1 MRIVSLLA
9 SATEIVCEL
18 GLQQSLV
25 GISHE
30 CDYPPEALDRP
41 RVSRAR
47 FDPAGMSSGDI
58 DAAVRE
64 AMRAHGDV
72 YEVDGDLLRRLD
84 PDLVLTQ
91 AVCHV
96 CAVPTVLAEA
106 VIRHLARPPRVQSL
120 DAHTVADIFESMLA
134 VGRAAGIEER
144 ARGVVAALER
154 RIDAVRAGVAG
165 RPRPRVLAIEWL
177 DPPFVPG
184 HWTPEMIVLAGGE
197 NLLGDSGRPSRQ
209 LGWKDLAGL
218 DPDVLIVMPC
228 GYGLT
233 QSLADAAAYADRL
246 EEVAPRAIEAGRAF
260 VVDGSAYFNRSG
272 PRFVTGVEILGT
284 LFHPDVFTDTDLG
297 GKAAEWRGRPSD
309 RLTV

>member
-30 CDYPPEALDRP
+30 CDYPPEVLDRP

-47 FDPAGMSSGDI
+47 FDPAGMSSGSI
-58 DAAVRE
+58 DGAVRE
-64 AMRAHGDV
+64 AMRTHGDV
-72 YEVDGDLLRRLD
+72 YELDGELLRRLD

-96 CAVPTVLAEA
+96 CAVPTALAEA
-106 VIRHLARPPRVQSL
+106 VVRHLERPPRVQSI
-120 DAHTVADIFESMLA
+120 DAHTVADIYQSVLA
-134 VGRAAGIEER
+134 VGRAAGVEER
-144 ARGVVAALER
+144 AQDRVAAMRR
-154 RIDAVRAGVAG
+154 RIEAVSAGVRG

-184 HWTPEMIVLAGGE
+184 HWTPEMIEFAGGE
-197 NLLGDSGRPSRQ
+197 NLAGEAGRPSRQ
-209 LGWKDLAGL
+209 LGWKELSGL
-218 DPDVLIVMPC
+218 DPDVLVVMPC
-228 GYGLT
+228 GYGLS
-233 QSLADAAAYADRL
+233 QSLTDAAAHADRL
-246 EEVAPRAIEAGRAF
+246 EDVAPRAIEGGRAF

-272 PRFVTGVEILGT
+272 PRFVTGVEILGALLHPG
-284 LFHPDVFTDTDLG
+284 LFPNVDLA
-297 GKAAEWRGRPSD
+297 GKASAWHGRPSA
-309 RLTV
+309 RLPV